1 MDEPVTDG
9 GVDANARAGSRA
21 VARARITMR
30 PETARAVAGNEMK
43 KGDVLST
50 ARFAGMQAA
59 RDTAS
64 YVPLL
69 DPEPVRDVTVDFE
82 VGAGFIDVTVGA
94 TCVNASSAHA
104 RALSGSTVAALTVYD
119 MCKSA
124 DRTMRI
130 GPVERLTPLPH
141 DPATN

>member
-9 GVDANARAGSRA
+9 NVDANAPSGTRALA
-21 VARARITMR
+21 HARITMR

-50 ARFAGMQAA
+50 ARFAGVQAA
-59 RDTAS
+59 KDAAS
-64 YVPLL
+64 FVSLL

-94 TCVNASSAHA
+94 TCAKATSAHA
-104 RALSGSTVAALTVYD
+104 RALSGATVAALTVYD

-141 DPATN
+141 DHATN